1 MRQCMKKHFIRIGWI
16 KACLFSE
23 AIALDLATFGQGDRP
38 IHLDEV
44 ACMGNETRLA
54 ECQHLGNVSHDCTHI
69 EDAGVIC
76 QGEYTNT
83 YTMLLKC
90 IY

>member
-1 MRQCMKKHFIRIGWI
+1 MYKMNFIVLI

-23 AIALDLATFGQGDRP
+23 AIALSWAAFGQGDRP

-44 ACMGNETRLA
+44 GCTGNESRLA
-54 ECQHLGNVSHDCTHI
+54 ECQHLGNLSHDCTHS

-76 QGEYTNT
+76 HGENT
-83 YTMLLKC
+83 IHKV
-90 IY
+90 